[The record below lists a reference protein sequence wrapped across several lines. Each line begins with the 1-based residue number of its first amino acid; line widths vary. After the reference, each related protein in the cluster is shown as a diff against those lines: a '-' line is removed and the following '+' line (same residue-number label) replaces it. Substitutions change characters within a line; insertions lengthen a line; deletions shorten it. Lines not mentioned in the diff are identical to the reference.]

1 VNRSDL
7 KELHY
12 ITPVANIPSIMQRGI
27 LCKNRANKL
36 NPASI
41 AMPEI
46 QQLRASKAVPGGL
59 QIHDYVNFYFSARNP
74 MMYKRS
80 SLHANLCVLRI
91 DTSVLDLKNTVIA
104 DSNVASKYVAFWP
117 SPSGL
122 AKINDSWVFADDWTD
137 GDQITQW
144 RKAAAKCAEVLVPSV
159 VPPDRI
165 TGAYVS
171 CPESQRTLVEA
182 GFDRSITVNPHL
194 FFRG

>member
-1 VNRSDL
+1 MNRADL

-12 ITPVANIPSIMQRGI
+12 ITHIANIPSIMEHGI
-27 LCKNRANKL
+27 LSKNRANRL

-41 AMPEI
+41 AMQAI
-46 QQLRASKAVPGGL
+46 QQLRANKSVPGGQ
-59 QIHDYVNFYFSARNP
+59 QIHDYANLYFCARNP

-80 SLHANLCVLRI
+80 SMHASLCVLRI
-91 DTSVLDLKNTVIA
+91 ETSVLDLKGVVIA
-104 DSNVASKYVAFWP
+104 DSNAASKYTAFWP

-122 AKINDSWVFADDWTD
+122 GQVNGAWVFADDWTD

-144 RKAAAKCAEVLVPSV
+144 RKAAAKCAEVLVPSAV
-159 VPPDRI
+159 SPDRI

-171 CPESQRTLVEA
+171 CSESQQTLIGV
-182 GFDRSITVNPHL
+182 GFNKSITINPHM